1 MQCRH
6 RTAMRSMR
14 KDELVIEPGPRILSF
29 VAELRVYEI
38 DEYVLDVLMRDLVGH
53 DKSPSAFLIYLHI
66 WSQTE
71 GRAFESAALSHQ
83 RMADSTG
90 LSKSA
95 VQSAIRIL
103 SRRKLIR
110 ATKPTVTSTPQ
121 YQVLKPWRRK

>member
-1 MQCRH
+1 MTFR
-6 RTAMRSMR
+6 R
-14 KDELVIEPGPRILSF
+14 KRGPRILSF
-29 VAELRVYEI
+29 VAEL

-71 GRAFESAALSHQ
+71 GRGLESAALSHQ
-83 RMADSTG
+83 RMAEWTG

-103 SRRKLIR
+103 TRRKLIR
-110 ATKPTVTSTPQ
+110 VTKPTVTSTPE
-121 YQVLKPWRRK
+121 YRALKPWRRK